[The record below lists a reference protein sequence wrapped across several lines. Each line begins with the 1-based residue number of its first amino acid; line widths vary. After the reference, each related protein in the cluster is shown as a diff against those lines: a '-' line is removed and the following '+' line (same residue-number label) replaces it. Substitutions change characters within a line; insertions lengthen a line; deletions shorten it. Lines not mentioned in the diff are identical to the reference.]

1 MAWRHTVYLGVYDL
15 ADIYES
21 MHRVFHDD
29 RDAYDERPPGCSAG
43 ACIVLDQQGRLLGD
57 SAVLSSALWAVG
69 RARGPGISDPAWMRG
84 FDRAQQRFGQAV
96 AGLDADRV
104 GVGDPRDAP
113 PYTGTDLAA
122 LLAVAHRCAGIA
134 EVGGLATDRIVI
146 ASRQVSAR
154 RSAELGNVDFLNSF
168 FLADLDEVKG
178 HVRAGELGP
187 ALASYLAPSAP
198 DPRQR
203 TDVVTDQEAVLPQTG
218 AGRIPPGRWPAEP
231 THPLALSQQ
240 FAVNQALWELGG
252 SAGLLGV
259 NGPPGTGKTTML
271 RDLLAGNVVERA
283 RRLADLSRAEEAFT
297 QVRHRWQ
304 GDGHRREV
312 PGLVPSLTGYE
323 MVVASANN
331 AAVENV
337 SEQIPGTSAIAE
349 RWRGEADYYAD
360 LASAL
365 LERQTAEH
373 TDSDPVPEPGDTD
386 VPGSSPTEATSGH
399 PASERNP
406 GLRAWGLVA
415 ARLGRRSYRS
425 AFRDTFWFQGWD
437 ADAKDAVEGVAPGMF
452 VRLRDWAA
460 RPPVRSWARSRQA
473 FRAAERRVT
482 DLVEER
488 RQAERRLAEEVRL
501 RELLDSLPGRIDVLA
516 TEVTGLRR
524 QVQQHEERVREAE
537 SAYRLAKERHDRHLA
552 ARPGLWETILTVGR
566 SVTAWRDGL
575 APVAD
580 ALTSAEEPRAAGRRY
595 ADLLRLASA
604 DAEDRYHAAVRELD
618 DARHDHAVA
627 VEGCAADAERY
638 GAAYPSPEW
647 TGDARERYSQWL
659 TPDLDVARSELF
671 LAALELHRDFL
682 RVTAAKAQQW
692 LRAATE
698 VVAGVHPP
706 ELGVDQVRA
715 AWQFFFLV
723 VPMVSTTFASAGRML
738 DQVGREGIGWLFVD
752 EAGQAAP
759 QYAAAAIWRA
769 RRVVVV
775 GDPLQLEPVVTIPRK
790 ALRDIA
796 HTYGVDDTWIPPMAS
811 VQTLADRV
819 ARFGT
824 TLTQGDVRTWV
835 SAPLR
840 IHRRCDEPMFTIS
853 NELAYDGMM
862 VNAVDRSSEE
872 LARFD
877 GPDPPR
883 ARVAVSYWADV
894 PATTAG
900 THLQRDQIDQLR
912 DVIDTVKAQG
922 VQNSEIIAIAPF
934 RVVALEL
941 EEVAK
946 EYPGL
951 RGGTIHTAQ
960 GREAPVVVLVL
971 GGDPRK
977 EGARRWAAATPN
989 LVNVAVS
996 RAQRRLYVIGDR
1008 DAWRRHRYFRELAA
1022 ALGDWQA
1029 DRTPHLGGPGRSAG
1043 AAG

>member
-1 MAWRHTVYLGVYDL
+1 MLELFSPQKMPDLTQEAAHPVVAWSARRLLPWDYLQPPAPRGRTRMAWRHTVYLGVYDL

-69 RARGPGISDPAWMRG
+69 RARRPGISDPAWMRG

-104 GVGDPRDAP
+104 GAGDPRDAP

-349 RWRGEADYYAD
+349 RWRGGADYYAD

-386 VPGSSPTEATSGH
+386 VPGSSPTEATSGIQR
-399 PASERNP
+399 ASETRVFAP
-406 GLRAWGLVA
+406 GDWWRHGSVAGATAPRSATPSGSKAGTRMPRTRSRGSRPACSCGCATGLHGHPSG
-415 ARLGRRSYRS
+415 RGPGRGRRSGQPNGGSRIWWRS
-425 AFRDTFWFQGWD
+425 G
-437 ADAKDAVEGVAPGMF
+437 
-452 VRLRDWAA
+452 A
-460 RPPVRSWARSRQA
+460 RPSGDSPRRSGSGSCW
-473 FRAAERRVT
+473 T
-482 DLVEER
+482 
-488 RQAERRLAEEVRL
+488 
-501 RELLDSLPGRIDVLA
+501 
-516 TEVTGLRR
+516 
-524 QVQQHEERVREAE
+524 HC
-537 SAYRLAKERHDRHLA
+537 
-552 ARPGLWETILTVGR
+552 
-566 SVTAWRDGL
+566 RDGL
-575 APVAD
+575 
-580 ALTSAEEPRAAGRRY
+580 TCSRR
-595 ADLLRLASA
+595 
-604 DAEDRYHAAVRELD
+604 
-618 DARHDHAVA
+618 
-627 VEGCAADAERY
+627 
-638 GAAYPSPEW
+638 
-647 TGDARERYSQWL
+647 
-659 TPDLDVARSELF
+659 
-671 LAALELHRDFL
+671 
-682 RVTAAKAQQW
+682 K
-692 LRAATE
+692 
-698 VVAGVHPP
+698 
-706 ELGVDQVRA
+706 
-715 AWQFFFLV
+715 
-723 VPMVSTTFASAGRML
+723 
-738 DQVGREGIGWLFVD
+738 
-752 EAGQAAP
+752 
-759 QYAAAAIWRA
+759 
-769 RRVVVV
+769 
-775 GDPLQLEPVVTIPRK
+775 
-790 ALRDIA
+790 
-796 HTYGVDDTWIPPMAS
+796 
-811 VQTLADRV
+811 
-819 ARFGT
+819 
-824 TLTQGDVRTWV
+824 
-835 SAPLR
+835 
-840 IHRRCDEPMFTIS
+840 
-853 NELAYDGMM
+853 
-862 VNAVDRSSEE
+862 
-872 LARFD
+872 
-877 GPDPPR
+877 
-883 ARVAVSYWADV
+883 
-894 PATTAG
+894 
-900 THLQRDQIDQLR
+900 
-912 DVIDTVKAQG
+912 
-922 VQNSEIIAIAPF
+922 
-934 RVVALEL
+934 
-941 EEVAK
+941 
-946 EYPGL
+946 
-951 RGGTIHTAQ
+951 
-960 GREAPVVVLVL
+960 
-971 GGDPRK
+971 
-977 EGARRWAAATPN
+977 
-989 LVNVAVS
+989 
-996 RAQRRLYVIGDR
+996 
-1008 DAWRRHRYFRELAA
+1008 
-1022 ALGDWQA
+1022 
-1029 DRTPHLGGPGRSAG
+1029 
-1043 AAG
+1043 